1 MKLTKEQWREV
12 AQGVA
17 DEFGGTLLPLTTG
30 DTNMK
35 TNENGTATKRARSA
49 KQTLAQMIEAGV
61 IKAGQKISAFY
72 KEHEVAGTI
81 RQDGT
86 VRLTSKTLADVNGQV
101 YGSLSDAGRA
111 VCVAAGNA
119 KAQINGFTFFGV
131 KNAEGK
137 TVAIATL
144 RQ

>member
-1 MKLTKEQWREV
+1 MT
-12 AQGVA
+12 A
-17 DEFGGTLLPLTTG
+17 
-30 DTNMK
+30 
-35 TNENGTATKRARSA
+35 NENGTATKRVRTA

-61 IKAGQKISAFY
+61 IKPGQKISAFY
-72 KEHEVAGTI
+72 RENEVAGTI

-86 VRLTSKTLADVNGQV
+86 VRLTSATLKDVDKQV

-111 VCVAAGNA
+111 VCTAAGNP
-119 KAQINGFTFFGV
+119 KASINGFTFFGV

-137 TVAIATL
+137 VVAIDTL